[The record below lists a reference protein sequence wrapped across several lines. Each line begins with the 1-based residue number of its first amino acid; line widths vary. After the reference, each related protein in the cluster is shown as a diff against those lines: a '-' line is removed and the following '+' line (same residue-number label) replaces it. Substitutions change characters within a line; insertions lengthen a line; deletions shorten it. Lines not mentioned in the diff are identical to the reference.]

1 MAYLPS
7 VILFGKMS
15 VHVFCP
21 FTPKGFVCLFSL
33 LGFEGSLYIV
43 PISPLFDLWF
53 AYIFSQCVSYL
64 FTFLTVFQR
73 AEAFIL

>member
-21 FTPKGFVCLFSL
+21 FTPKGFICLFSL
-33 LGFEGSLYIV
+33 LGFEGSL
-43 PISPLFDLWF
+43 FDLWF
-53 AYIFSQCVSYL
+53 AYICGLRIFSPSVYL
-64 FTFLTVFQR
+64 IFSLS
-73 AEAFIL
+73 